1 MIKEADAKKATA
13 LAVEDLRVAVVRGN
27 IAAVQKYLDNGEMQ
41 LCLISVMV
49 VKNIS
54 SL

>member
-1 MIKEADAKKATA
+1 M
-13 LAVEDLRVAVVRGN
+13 RGN
-27 IAAVQKYLDNGEMQ
+27 TAAGQKYLKYIYGEMQ
-41 LCLISVMV
+41 LWLISVMV

>member
-41 LCLISVMV
+41 LWLISVMV
-49 VKNIS
+49 VKNIP